1 MNWMRVIVVVIGVL
15 VTLLAMCGIFM
26 WGMSQ
31 KDALVA
37 LSVVFL
43 FVGVALSIGA
53 LVWPAKRGRQEGHK
67 K

>member
-1 MNWMRVIVVVIGVL
+1 MKWMPVMMLVIGVL
-15 VTLLAMCGIFM
+15 VTLLAVLGILA
-26 WGMSQ
+26 WGVSD

-37 LSVVFL
+37 LSIVFV

-53 LVWPAKRGRQEGHK
+53 VVWSVKRGRQEGHK